1 MPALPA
7 ADRPAVLA
15 ELRARIAAPRVQAGF
30 LSAELPEL
38 TAWVGGWPQPGVSEI
53 VGPVGSGRLGLL
65 LPALA
70 AITRQGRPVL
80 FVDAMEELYPPGLA
94 GPGGLLLPAVWIV
107 RPGLERA
114 AWVAE
119 QAAAAGSLGA
129 VVLLDAPR
137 LGRAAVRLGRA
148 CERGGTSLF
157 VVAEES
163 EAALPAALRLEV
175 LGQAGGRVK
184 VRCLRSRNGRE
195 GGERQVRL
203 AASG

>member
-7 ADRPAVLA
+7 AERPAVLA
-15 ELRARIAAPRVQAGF
+15 ELRARIAAPRVHGGCLA
-30 LSAELPEL
+30 AELPEL
-38 TAWVGGWPQPGVSEI
+38 ESWMGGWPQPGVSEI

-70 AITRQGRPVL
+70 ALTRQGRPVL
-80 FVDAMEELYPPGLA
+80 FVDAMEELHPPGLA
-94 GPGGLLLPAVWIV
+94 GPGGLALSAVWVV

-119 QAAAAGSLGA
+119 QAAAAGSLAA

-137 LGRAAVRLGRA
+137 LGRSAVRLGRA

-163 EAALPAALRLEV
+163 EVALPAALRLEV
-175 LGQAGGRVK
+175 VGQAGGRVK
-184 VRCLRSRNGRE
+184 VRCLRSRNGRQV
-195 GGERQVRL
+195 GERSVRL
-203 AASG
+203 ASG